1 MGGRIEQA
9 RRDVGDGEMS
19 KTIEVPDDLYA
30 ALKTHAAETGVSLDD
45 YVIGPS
51 PNRASIEE
59 LLELLKRIPPVDLGD
74 QTIADIIREGR
85 EERTDQILDAI
96 TRR

>member
-1 MGGRIEQA
+1 
-9 RRDVGDGEMS
+9 MS

-30 ALKTHAAETGVSLDD
+30 ALKMHAAEAGVSLDD

-51 PNRASIEE
+51 TKRPSVEE
-59 LLELLKRIPPVDLGD
+59 LLELIKRIPPVDLGN